1 MDFEKENDDIMNN
14 NQLVELFVT
23 PLLECA
29 DYKPRFGNTSRQE
42 GFSLEAFLDLYGS
55 DPFYSWIGLNTP
67 YMYSAHKA
75 AGSMTSIYRQI
86 GIGCERLFRQI
97 LFEQT
102 GYLDY
107 SSSQWSYTAKT
118 KAGKDKTL
126 SLDGRLEIN
135 DIRNIRV
142 RRNVK
147 NWIHDYLVDLDVDV
161 RELRGAVFE
170 VRQGYKSK
178 DSKRQNAD
186 LDNATVAYSK
196 SYLPVFTI
204 FSSQIDQDIALR
216 YHNGK
221 CGIIVGNLQG
231 TPLTSLYKFCD
242 EVLLFD
248 LAYFFEKNSSAIKN
262 KVNEILKALFEI
274 NETKK

>member
-1 MDFEKENDDIMNN
+1 MDNN
-14 NQLVELFVT
+14 NLVNIFLS

-29 DYKPRFGNTSRQE
+29 DYQPRFGNSSKQE
-42 GFSLEAFLDLYGS
+42 GVSLNDFMTLYGS
-55 DPFYSWIGLNTP
+55 DPFYSWIGLDSS
-67 YMYSAHKA
+67 YMYFAHKA

-102 GYLDY
+102 GYVDY
-107 SSSQWSYTAKT
+107 SSSQWSYITKT
-118 KAGKDKTL
+118 KSGKEKTL

-135 DIRNIRV
+135 DICNALIRK
-142 RRNVK
+142 NVV
-147 NWIHDYLVDLDVDV
+147 NWIHDYLVYLDVDV

-186 LDNATVAYSK
+186 LDNATVAYSM

-221 CGIIVGNLQG
+221 CGIITG
-231 TPLTSLYKFCD
+231 TLSGSSMTSLYKFCD
-242 EVLLFD
+242 DVLLFD
-248 LAYFFEKNSSAIKN
+248 LAYFFERNSSLIRTEVTK
-262 KVNEILKALFEI
+262 ILKTLFEI